1 MAMTSNTFKTLLKS
15 GSALVVVMGVA
26 IGLKPTPV
34 EAGGKGALIG
44 FGVGVATG
52 IIVNEAINNNRRR
65 HPPRRVGPAPRRVG
79 PAPRRRVTTT
89 RRNQGVNR
97 AEAMKIQTALN
108 DLGYDA
114 GVVDGI
120 IGGGT
125 RKAIRTFQIDIDDNP
140 TGRLTNKQKII
151 LYDRATVANAG
162 DDDGQTFARTQD
174 RDNQDDDRNNNKRK
188 KNQPDNNQ
196 RDNTA
201 QGDED
206 PDNERV
212 TSNNNGSTY
221 DWTEVQEALNA
232 LGYPAGPENGKM
244 TKKTRAAIKAFQ
256 TDISR
261 EPTGVL
267 TAEEQGILFEDA
279 EDLASDDTG
288 TEDDDDQVVGND
300 DDIQD
305 DDDDGDDKV
314 SLLGSDPSS
323 QATDTGGGVTNN
335 IVLTEY
341 RAVSSISDPLQ
352 QLKAVRD
359 ARSNPPA
366 FVADLTAA
374 ERLARESELSQLEN
388 DVKDELLNPIIE
400 RADNAPVTIEGVRQI
415 AALEGSAEQVFAV
428 VGQQESAP
436 YRSSLQSRK
445 LRILKALVS
454 DQIGELQ
461 SYPQSLEGLQQSAAW
476 YESFSNDYAGFTD
489 NPVVV
494 EAMETFESDRNER
507 LTAMFPEFEKDVAGL
522 NNPADGATGL
532 LEDYLS
538 WQGDDALPISL
549 EYKFVVAQHQ

>member
-1 MAMTSNTFKTLLKS
+1 MAMTSDTLKTMLKS
-15 GSALVVVMGVA
+15 GSALVVVVGLA
-26 IGLKPTPV
+26 IGLKPAPA
-34 EAGGKGALIG
+34 EAGGKGAVL
-44 FGVGVATG
+44 FGAGVVTG
-52 IIVNEAINNNRRR
+52 VIINEAINNNRRR
-65 HPPRRVGPAPRRVG
+65 SPHYGPPPRRRVA

-89 RRNQGVNR
+89 RRNQGVTR
-97 AEAMKIQTALN
+97 SEAMRIQTALN

-125 RKAIRTFQIDIDDNP
+125 RKAIRTFQIDIDDDP
-140 TGRLTNKQKII
+140 TGRLTKKQKII
-151 LYDRATVANAG
+151 LYDRAKVANAG
-162 DDDGQTFARTQD
+162 GDQEETLADNQD
-174 RDNQDDDRNNNKRK
+174 RDNRDTGGNNNNRAG
-188 KNQPDNNQ
+188 NQQPDNNQ
-196 RDNTA
+196 RADSDRDDD
-201 QGDED
+201 G
-206 PDNERV
+206 DNERV
-212 TSNNNGSTY
+212 SSNNNGSTY

-288 TEDDDDQVVGND
+288 NENDDDQVVEGD
-300 DDIQD
+300 E
-305 DDDDGDDKV
+305 DDGDDKV

-323 QATDTGGGVTNN
+323 QTSDDVGGGVTNN
-335 IVLTEY
+335 LVVTEY

-352 QLKAVRD
+352 QLRAVRD
-359 ARSNPPA
+359 ARENPPA
-366 FVADLTAA
+366 FVADLSAA
-374 ERLARESELSQLEN
+374 DRLARESQLSQLEA
-388 DVKDELLNPIIE
+388 DVKDELLDPIIE
-400 RADNAPVTIEGVRQI
+400 RADNAPVTIAGVRQI
-415 AALEGSAEQVFAV
+415 AALEGNAEQVFVV
-428 VGQQESAP
+428 VGQEESAP
-436 YRSSLQSRK
+436 YRNSLQTRK

-454 DQIGELQ
+454 DRTGELK

-476 YESFSNDYAGFTD
+476 YDQFSDDFAGFND

-494 EAMETFESDRNER
+494 EAMETFEQDRNKR

-522 NNPADGATGL
+522 SNPADGAPKV
-532 LEDYLS
+532 LENYLS
-538 WQGDDALPISL
+538 WQGDEALPISL

>member
-1 MAMTSNTFKTLLKS
+1 MTSDTLKTMLKS
-15 GSALVVVMGVA
+15 GSALVVVVGLA
-26 IGLKPTPV
+26 IGLKPAPA
-34 EAGGKGALIG
+34 EAGGKGAVL
-44 FGVGVATG
+44 FGAGVVTG
-52 IIVNEAINNNRRR
+52 VIINEAINNNRRR
-65 HPPRRVGPAPRRVG
+65 SPHYGPPPRRRVA

-89 RRNQGVNR
+89 RRNQGVTR
-97 AEAMKIQTALN
+97 SEAMRIQTALN

-125 RKAIRTFQIDIDDNP
+125 RKAIRTFQIDIDDDP
-140 TGRLTNKQKII
+140 TGRLTKKQKII
-151 LYDRATVANAG
+151 LYDRAKVANAG
-162 DDDGQTFARTQD
+162 GDQEETLADNQD
-174 RDNQDDDRNNNKRK
+174 RDNRDTGGNNNNRAG
-188 KNQPDNNQ
+188 NQQPDNNQ
-196 RDNTA
+196 RADSDRDDD
-201 QGDED
+201 G
-206 PDNERV
+206 DNERV
-212 TSNNNGSTY
+212 SSNNNGSTY

-288 TEDDDDQVVGND
+288 NENDDDQVVEGD
-300 DDIQD
+300 E
-305 DDDDGDDKV
+305 DDGDDKV

-323 QATDTGGGVTNN
+323 QTSDDVGGGVTNN
-335 IVLTEY
+335 LVVTEY

-352 QLKAVRD
+352 QLRAVRD
-359 ARSNPPA
+359 ARENPPA
-366 FVADLTAA
+366 FVADLSAA
-374 ERLARESELSQLEN
+374 DRLARESQLSQLEA
-388 DVKDELLNPIIE
+388 DVKDELLDPIIE
-400 RADNAPVTIEGVRQI
+400 RADNAPVTIAGVRQI
-415 AALEGSAEQVFAV
+415 AALEGNAEQVFVV
-428 VGQQESAP
+428 VGQEESAP
-436 YRSSLQSRK
+436 YRNSLQTRK

-454 DQIGELQ
+454 DRTGELK

-476 YESFSNDYAGFTD
+476 YDQFSDDFAGFND

-494 EAMETFESDRNER
+494 EAMETFEQDRNKR

-522 NNPADGATGL
+522 SNPADGAPKV
-532 LEDYLS
+532 LENYLS
-538 WQGDDALPISL
+538 WQGDEALPISL

>member
-15 GSALVVVMGVA
+15 GSALVVVVGLA
-26 IGLKPTPV
+26 IGLKPAPA
-34 EAGGKGALIG
+34 EAGGKGAVL
-44 FGVGVATG
+44 FGAGVVTG

-65 HPPRRVGPAPRRVG
+65 HPGYRPAPRRRIA

-89 RRNQGVNR
+89 RRNQGVTR
-97 AEAMKIQTALN
+97 SEAMRIQTALN

-125 RKAIRTFQIDIDDNP
+125 RKAIRTFQIDIDDDP
-140 TGRLTNKQKII
+140 TGRLTKKQKII
-151 LYDRATVANAG
+151 LYDRAKVANAG
-162 DDDGQTFARTQD
+162 GDQDESYADNQD
-174 RDNQDDDRNNNKRK
+174 RDNRNNGGNNNNRAG
-188 KNQPDNNQ
+188 NQQPDNNQ
-196 RDNTA
+196 RADSDRDDDDDN
-201 QGDED
+201 Q
-206 PDNERV
+206 RV

-244 TKKTRAAIKAFQ
+244 TKKLRAAIKAFQ

-279 EDLASDDTG
+279 EDLASDDTD
-288 TEDDDDQVVGND
+288 TENDDDQVVEGD
-300 DDIQD
+300 E
-305 DDDDGDDKV
+305 DDGDDKV

-323 QATDTGGGVTNN
+323 QTSDDVGGGVTNN
-335 IVLTEY
+335 LVVTEY

-359 ARSNPPA
+359 ARENPPA
-366 FVADLTAA
+366 FVADLSAA
-374 ERLARESELSQLEN
+374 DRLARESQLSQLED
-388 DVKDELLNPIIE
+388 DVKDELLDPIIE
-400 RADNAPVTIEGVRQI
+400 RADNAPVTIAGVRQI
-415 AALEGSAEQVFAV
+415 AALEGSAEQVFVV
-428 VGQQESAP
+428 VGQEESAP
-436 YRSSLQSRK
+436 YRNSLQTRK

-454 DQIGELQ
+454 DRTGELK
-461 SYPQSLEGLQQSAAW
+461 SYPQTLEGLQQSAAW
-476 YESFSNDYAGFTD
+476 YDQFSDDFAGFND

-494 EAMETFESDRNER
+494 EAMETFEQDRNER

-522 NNPADGATGL
+522 SNPADGAPEV
-532 LEDYLS
+532 LENYLS
-538 WQGDDALPISL
+538 WQGDEALPISL